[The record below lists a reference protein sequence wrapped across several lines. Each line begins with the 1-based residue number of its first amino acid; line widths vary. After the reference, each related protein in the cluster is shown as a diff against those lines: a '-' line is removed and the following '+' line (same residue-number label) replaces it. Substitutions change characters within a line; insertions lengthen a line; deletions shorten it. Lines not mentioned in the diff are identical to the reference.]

1 MLTGMRVARGAA
13 RGAVGGARFPES
25 AFRATLTLGG
35 IAVSVLL
42 IAIFFSLL
50 LSARPALAANGLRF
64 LTGTAWDPVAERF
77 QSLPFVFGTL
87 ATSLIAMIIATVL
100 SLALAVLMGE
110 YVRTGPFSRIV
121 RTAVELL
128 AGIPS
133 VVYGFIGLEF
143 LVPGMRAVQ
152 MAIGLPPYGVGV
164 LTASILLAFMVLP
177 YAAAMGR
184 EMISLVPGDL
194 KEAALSLGATPSETT
209 WRVTLPYARSGI
221 MGGVLLS
228 LGRALGETMAVTMLI
243 GNANTLSL
251 NVMAPGN
258 TMASV
263 IANEFSE
270 ATGELYLGSLI
281 EIALF
286 LFVIS
291 AIINVIGKLVITR
304 MGGRL

>member
-1 MLTGMRVARGAA
+1 MLARRSGA
-13 RGAVGGARFPES
+13 GAGVRLQES
-25 AFRATLTLGG
+25 AFRSALTLGG

-42 IAIFFSLL
+42 AAIFLSLL
-50 LSARPALAANGLRF
+50 LAARPALAANGFRF
-64 LTGTAWDPVAERF
+64 LTGTEWDPVTGRF
-77 QSLPFVFGTL
+77 QSLPFVVGTL
-87 ATSLIAMIIATVL
+87 ATSLIAMVIATVL

-110 YVRTGPFSRIV
+110 YVRSGPVSRVV
-121 RTAVELL
+121 RTSVELL

-133 VVYGFIGLEF
+133 VVYGFIGLAF
-143 LVPGMRAVQ
+143 LVPGMRSIQ
-152 MAIGLPPYGVGV
+152 MALGMPPYGVGV

-177 YAAAMGR
+177 YAASIGR
-184 EMISLVPGDL
+184 EMISLVPVDL

-209 WRVTLPYARSGI
+209 WKVTLPYARTGI

-251 NVMAPGN
+251 NPMAPGN

-281 EIALF
+281 EVALL
-286 LFVIS
+286 LFVIT
-291 AIINVIGKLVITR
+291 ALINVLGKIVVKR

>member
-1 MLTGMRVARGAA
+1 MRST
-13 RGAVGGARFPES
+13 RFS
-25 AFRATLTLGG
+25 DTAFRTLLSLGG

-50 LSARPALAANGLRF
+50 LAARPALAANGLRF
-64 LTGTAWDPVAERF
+64 LTGTDWNPVIGRF
-77 QSLPFVFGTL
+77 QALPFVFGTL
-87 ATSLIAMIIATVL
+87 LTALIAMVIATVL
-100 SLALAVLMGE
+100 SLALAILMGE
-110 YVRTGPFSRIV
+110 YFRSGVFSALI

-133 VVYGFIGLEF
+133 VVYGFIGLAF
-143 LVPGMRAVQ
+143 LVPAMRAVQ
-152 MAIGLPPYGVGV
+152 LALGVPPYGVGI

-177 YAAAMGR
+177 YAASIGR
-184 EMISLVPGDL
+184 EMISLVPVDL
-194 KEAALSLGATPSETT
+194 KEAALSLGATPSEAI

-251 NVMAPGN
+251 NVLGPGN
-258 TMASV
+258 TMASLV
-263 IANEFSE
+263 ANEFSE
-270 ATGELYLGSLI
+270 ATSEVYLASLV
-281 EIALF
+281 EIALL

-291 AIINVIGKLVITR
+291 ALINVAGKLIIKR
-304 MGGRL
+304 MAGSV

>member
-1 MLTGMRVARGAA
+1 MQARRSVAGA
-13 RGAVGGARFPES
+13 GVRFQES
-25 AFRATLTLGG
+25 AFRAALTLGG

-42 IAIFFSLL
+42 IAIFLSLL
-50 LSARPALAANGLRF
+50 LAARPALAANGFRF
-64 LTGTAWDPVAERF
+64 LTGAEWDPVTGRF
-77 QSLPFVFGTL
+77 QSLPFVVGTL
-87 ATSLIAMIIATVL
+87 ATSLIAMVIATVL

-110 YVRTGPFSRIV
+110 YVRSGPVSRIV
-121 RTAVELL
+121 RTSVELL

-133 VVYGFIGLEF
+133 VVYGFIGLAF
-143 LVPGMRAVQ
+143 LVPVMRSIQ
-152 MAIGLPPYGVGV
+152 MALGMPPYGVGV

-177 YAAAMGR
+177 YAASMGR
-184 EMISLVPGDL
+184 EMISLVPVDL

-209 WRVTLPYARSGI
+209 WKVTLPYARTGI

-243 GNANTLSL
+243 GNANRLSL
-251 NVMAPGN
+251 NPLAPGN

-270 ATGELYLGSLI
+270 ATGELYLASLI
-281 EIALF
+281 EIALL
-286 LFVIS
+286 LFVITT
-291 AIINVIGKLVITR
+291 IINLLGKIVVTR